1 MKGKSTM
8 KILMVALMLAN
19 SMISNAKELTAVEWA
34 PFVKDKGVSDQ
45 QLISAADL
53 VNHEFLVKQ
62 PGFIKRE
69 LIKKNDTEYADVI
82 HWNTKEEAIAA
93 GEKVFNCGKCNE
105 YFKLMDMEASVD
117 AGKGFSH
124 YEILKEW

>member
-1 MKGKSTM
+1 
-8 KILMVALMLAN
+8 MLTS
-19 SMISNAKELTAVEWA
+19 SMLSNAKDFIAVEWA
-34 PFVKDKGVSDQ
+34 PFVKAKEITDQ
-45 QLISAADL
+45 QLIVAADR
-53 VNHEFLVKQ
+53 VNLEFLAKQ

-82 HWNTKEEAIAA
+82 HWKTKKEAVAA
-93 GEKVFNCGKCNE
+93 GEKVFSCSECNE
-105 YFKLMDMEASVD
+105 YFGLMNMEASAN